1 MSNVVQIKPDQPLT
15 VEQIART
22 AVDDMERELLALG
35 IDPNAPLDDDDEDD
49 DGESSDE

>member
-1 MSNVVQIKPDQPLT
+1 MSNVVQMKPDQPLT

-35 IDPNAPLDDDDEDD
+35 IDPNAPDDDDEDD